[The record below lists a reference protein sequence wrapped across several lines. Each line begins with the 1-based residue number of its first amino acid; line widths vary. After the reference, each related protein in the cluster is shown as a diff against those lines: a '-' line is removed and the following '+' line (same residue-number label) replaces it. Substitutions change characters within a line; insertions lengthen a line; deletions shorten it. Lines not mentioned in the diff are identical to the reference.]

1 MKHLFNF
8 KLFENKEE
16 TATDKVDDLLN
27 QICYELSDLGFH
39 SREYDEVKVEPL
51 ELYLGERGENSVI
64 FIQKYTEWDT
74 LTRKFKIFYFN
85 EIKDAVYRLKDV
97 IGIDKID
104 TINFLR
110 PEHTNYEILSL
121 SSFRLECIDD
131 FELISMFIV
140 FNY

>member
-16 TATDKVDDLLN
+16 ADDLLN

-39 SREYDEVKVEPL
+39 SREDSEVKVQPTDGDKEK
-51 ELYLGERGENSVI
+51 SVI
-64 FIQKYTEWDT
+64 FIQKYTEWDAP
-74 LTRKFKIFYFN
+74 FFYFS

-110 PEHTNYEILSL
+110 PGHTNYEILSF